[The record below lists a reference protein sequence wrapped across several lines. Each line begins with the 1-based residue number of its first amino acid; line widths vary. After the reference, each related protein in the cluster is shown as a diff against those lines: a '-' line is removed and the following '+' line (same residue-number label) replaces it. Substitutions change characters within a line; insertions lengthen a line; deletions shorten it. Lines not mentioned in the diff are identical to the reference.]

1 MRVAPAVTLALTLL
15 VAGCA
20 GDEEDGASSE
30 ARSTSSSSTSSGEE
44 KTSEDAATSESDGT
58 VLGDRAST
66 TVEDL
71 SATSLADGYAEA
83 YPDERGKTLTCDEGL
98 EPEIGAQ
105 TDCIVTGPDDTW
117 GGQCDPGGPGRRRV
131 RGGLPRHPP
140 EHTEDR
146 GAVRSHVPL
155 VARR

>member
-20 GDEEDGASSE
+20 GDGEDGASSE

-117 GGQCDPGGPGRRRV
+117 GASATLAARDGDAFEVDYLVTPQST
-131 RGGLPRHPP
+131 PRI
-140 EHTEDR
+140 
-146 GAVRSHVPL
+146 GAP
-155 VARR
+155 